1 MDPREKVMRPRALIL
16 TSEPTD
22 APGGMEHAVRELET
36 GLDRLGYA
44 VAVLN
49 RGNAAPRWVA
59 RPRNKW
65 MGYVADAALS
75 WFLGRKVRKL
85 VGPDLIAVVS
95 NGSFGLY
102 LRHNSDKIR
111 PNKLPYFPPQE

>member
-1 MDPREKVMRPRALIL
+1 MDPREKIMRPRVLIL

-22 APGGMEHAVRELET
+22 APGGMEHAVRELEK

-59 RPRNKW
+59 RPGNKW
-65 MGYVADAALS
+65 MGYAADLALS

-95 NGSFGLY
+95 NGSFGWY
-102 LRHNSDKIR
+102 LPR
-111 PNKLPYFPPQE
+111 LPTRVHLS